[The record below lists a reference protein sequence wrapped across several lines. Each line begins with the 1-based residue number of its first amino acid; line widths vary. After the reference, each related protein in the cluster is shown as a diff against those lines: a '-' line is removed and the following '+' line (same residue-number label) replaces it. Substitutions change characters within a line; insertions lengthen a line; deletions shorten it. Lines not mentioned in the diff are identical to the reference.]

1 LIFRQSCII
10 FLSDE
15 FPIKSQLDKKGEEG
29 EMNVDLNC
37 DMGESF
43 GIYRLGL
50 DEEMM
55 AHITSANIACGY
67 HAGDPIVMERT
78 ISFAKKH
85 QASVGAHPG
94 FPDLVGFGRRSM
106 ELSPRE
112 VRNDLIY
119 QVGALSAFAQI
130 EGLSL
135 QHVKPHGQL
144 YNLAAKD
151 EDMARAICEAILAL
165 DKNLILVALS
175 GSGMAEIAS
184 NSGLKVAREAFA
196 DRAYHRDGSLVSRKK
211 EGSVIHDP
219 QRVAER
225 VVRMVKEGKVQSIE
239 GDLIDL
245 EVDSICVHG
254 DTPGAVQ
261 LAETVRKH
269 LEKAGISVL
278 PMGKFL

>member
-1 LIFRQSCII
+1 
-10 FLSDE
+10 
-15 FPIKSQLDKKGEEG
+15 
-29 EMNVDLNC
+29 MNVDLNC

-43 GIYRLGL
+43 GVYRLGF

-55 AHITSANIACGY
+55 PHITSANIACGF

-78 ISFAKKH
+78 ISCAKNNGV
-85 QASVGAHPG
+85 SVGAHPG
-94 FPDLVGFGRRSM
+94 FPDLVGFGRRNM

-112 VRNDLIY
+112 LRNDLIY

-151 EDMARAICEAILAL
+151 EALTKAICEAVLAL
-165 DKNLILVALS
+165 GKNIILVALS
-175 GSGMAEIAS
+175 GSKMAEIAS
-184 NSGLKVAREAFA
+184 KSGVKVAREAFA
-196 DRAYHRDGSLVSRKK
+196 DRAYHRDGSLVSRKT

-219 QRVAER
+219 KRVAER
-225 VVRMVKEGKVQSIE
+225 VIRMVRDGKVQSIE

-254 DTPGAVQ
+254 DTPGAVD
-261 LAETVRKH
+261 LARAIRGS
-269 LEKAGISVL
+269 LEGAGITVL
-278 PMGKFL
+278 PMEKFLERDL

>member
-1 LIFRQSCII
+1 
-10 FLSDE
+10 
-15 FPIKSQLDKKGEEG
+15 
-29 EMNVDLNC
+29 MNVDINC

-43 GIYRLGL
+43 GVYRLGS

-67 HAGDPIVMERT
+67 HGGDPIVMERT
-78 ISFAKKH
+78 ISLAKSH
-85 QASVGAHPG
+85 GVSVGAHPG
-94 FPDLVGFGRRSM
+94 FRDLVGFGRRSM
-106 ELSPRE
+106 ELTPQE

-151 EDMARAICEAILAL
+151 ESMTKAICEAILAL
-165 DKNLILVALS
+165 EKNLILVALS
-175 GSGMAEIAS
+175 GSKMAEIAS
-184 NSGLKVAREAFA
+184 KSGLKVAREAFA
-196 DRAYHRDGSLVSRKK
+196 DRAYHKDGSLVSRKR

-219 QRVAER
+219 ERVAER
-225 VVRMVKEGKVQSIE
+225 VIRMVQEGKIQSIE

-245 EVDSICVHG
+245 EADTICVHG

-261 LAETVRKH
+261 LAQTIRRK
-269 LEKAGISVL
+269 LQEAGIPVL
-278 PMGKFL
+278 SMSRFV

>member
-1 LIFRQSCII
+1 
-10 FLSDE
+10 
-15 FPIKSQLDKKGEEG
+15 
-29 EMNVDLNC
+29 MNVDINC

-43 GIYRLGL
+43 GVYRLGF

-55 AHITSANIACGY
+55 SHITSANIACGF

-78 ISFAKKH
+78 IALAKNH
-85 QASVGAHPG
+85 GVSVGAHPG
-94 FPDLVGFGRRSM
+94 FPDLVGFGRRNM
-106 ELSPRE
+106 ELTPQE
-112 VRNDLIY
+112 VRNDIIY
-119 QVGALSAFAQI
+119 QTGALAAFAQI
-130 EGLSL
+130 DGLSL

-151 EDMARAICEAILAL
+151 ESMTKAICDAISAL
-165 DKNLILVALS
+165 GKNLILVALS
-175 GSGMAEIAS
+175 GSQMAEIATK
-184 NSGLKVAREAFA
+184 SGLKVAREAFA

-219 QRVAER
+219 ERVAER
-225 VVRMVKEGKVQSIE
+225 VVRMIQEGKVQSIE

-245 EVDSICVHG
+245 EVDTICVHG

-261 LAETVRKH
+261 LARTIRRK
-269 LEKAGISVL
+269 LQEAAISVI

>member
-1 LIFRQSCII
+1 MALR
-10 FLSDE
+10 
-15 FPIKSQLDKKGEEG
+15 GEAREE
-29 EMNVDLNC
+29 EMMSVDINC

-43 GIYRLGL
+43 GIYRLGF

-55 AHITSANIACGY
+55 SHITSANIACGY

-78 ISFAKKH
+78 ISLAKKH
-85 QASVGAHPG
+85 GVSVGAHPG

-106 ELSPRE
+106 ELTPRE

-151 EDMARAICEAILAL
+151 EPMTRAICETILAL

-175 GSGMAEIAS
+175 GSKMAEIAS
-184 NSGLKVAREAFA
+184 ESGLKVAREAFA
-196 DRAYHRDGSLVSRKK
+196 DRAYHKDGSLVSRKR
-211 EGSVIHDP
+211 EGSVIHDSEK
-219 QRVAER
+219 VGER
-225 VVRMVKEGKVQSIE
+225 VIRMVQEGKLQSIE

-254 DTPGAVQ
+254 DTPGAAQ
-261 LAETVRKH
+261 LAQTIRRN
-269 LEKAGISVL
+269 LEGAGITVL

>member
-1 LIFRQSCII
+1 MIFRQSYII

-15 FPIKSQLDKKGEEG
+15 FPIESQLDKKGEEG

-43 GIYRLGL
+43 GIYRLGS

-119 QVGALSAFAQI
+119 QAGALSAFAQI

-175 GSGMAEIAS
+175 GSGMADIAS
-184 NSGLKVAREAFA
+184 KSGLKVAREAFA
-196 DRAYHRDGSLVSRKK
+196 DRAYDRDGSLVSRKK

-225 VVRMVKEGKVQSIE
+225 VVRMVKEGKVQTIG

-269 LEKAGISVL
+269 LQKAGITVL

>member
-1 LIFRQSCII
+1 
-10 FLSDE
+10 
-15 FPIKSQLDKKGEEG
+15 
-29 EMNVDLNC
+29 MNVDINC

-43 GIYRLGL
+43 GIYRLGF

-55 AHITSANIACGY
+55 SHITSANIACGF

-78 ISFAKKH
+78 VELAKNH
-85 QASVGAHPG
+85 GVGVGAHPG

-106 ELSPRE
+106 ELTPQE

-119 QVGALSAFAQI
+119 QVGALSAFARIQ
-130 EGLSL
+130 GLSL

-144 YNLAAKD
+144 YNVAAKD
-151 EDMARAICEAILAL
+151 EPLTRAICEAILSL
-165 DKNLILVALS
+165 EKNLILVALS
-175 GSGMAEIAS
+175 GSKMAEIAS
-184 NSGLKVAREAFA
+184 KRGLKVAREAFA
-196 DRAYHRDGSLVSRKK
+196 DRAYHRDGSLVSRKR

-219 QRVAER
+219 QKVAER
-225 VVRMVKEGKVQSIE
+225 VIRMVQEGKIQSIE

-254 DTPGAVQ
+254 DTPGAAQ
-261 LAETVRKH
+261 LAQTIRRH
-269 LEKAGISVL
+269 LEESGITAL

>member
-1 LIFRQSCII
+1 M
-10 FLSDE
+10 
-15 FPIKSQLDKKGEEG
+15 KSQFAEKGEE
-29 EMNVDLNC
+29 EMNVDINC

-43 GIYRLGL
+43 GAYRLGS

-55 AHITSANIACGY
+55 SHITSANIACGF
-67 HAGDPIVMERT
+67 HAGDPMVMERT
-78 ISFAKKH
+78 ISLAKNH
-85 QASVGAHPG
+85 GVSVGAHPG
-94 FPDLVGFGRRSM
+94 FPDLVGFGRRNM

-119 QVGALSAFAQI
+119 QVGALSAFAHI

-151 EDMARAICEAILAL
+151 ESMARAICEGILAL
-165 DKNLILVALS
+165 GKNLILVALS
-175 GSGMAEIAS
+175 GSKMAEIGS
-184 NSGLKVAREAFA
+184 KSGVKMAREAFA
-196 DRAYHRDGSLVSRKK
+196 DRAYHRDGSLVSRKR

-219 QRVAER
+219 GRVAER
-225 VVRMVKEGKVQSIE
+225 VIRMVQEGKVQSIE

-261 LAETVRKH
+261 LAQTIRRN
-269 LEKAGISVL
+269 LIGAGIAVL
-278 PMGKFL
+278 PMEKFLERDL

>member
-1 LIFRQSCII
+1 
-10 FLSDE
+10 
-15 FPIKSQLDKKGEEG
+15 
-29 EMNVDLNC
+29 MNVDINC

-43 GIYRLGL
+43 GVYRLGS

-67 HAGDPIVMERT
+67 HGGDPIVMERT
-78 ISFAKKH
+78 ISLAKSH
-85 QASVGAHPG
+85 GVSVGAHPG
-94 FPDLVGFGRRSM
+94 FRDLVGFGRRSM
-106 ELSPRE
+106 ELTPQE

-151 EDMARAICEAILAL
+151 ESMTKAICEAILAL
-165 DKNLILVALS
+165 EKNLILVALS
-175 GSGMAEIAS
+175 GSKMAEIAS
-184 NSGLKVAREAFA
+184 KSGLKVAREAFA
-196 DRAYHRDGSLVSRKK
+196 DRAYHKDGSLVSRKRQ
-211 EGSVIHDP
+211 GSVIHDP
-219 QRVAER
+219 ERVAER
-225 VVRMVKEGKVQSIE
+225 VIRMVQEGKIQSIE

-245 EVDSICVHG
+245 EADTICVHG

-261 LAETVRKH
+261 LAQTIRRK
-269 LEKAGISVL
+269 LQEAGIPVFS
-278 PMGKFL
+278 MGTFV

>member
-1 LIFRQSCII
+1 
-10 FLSDE
+10 
-15 FPIKSQLDKKGEEG
+15 
-29 EMNVDLNC
+29 MNVDINC

-43 GIYRLGL
+43 GVYRLGY

-78 ISFAKKH
+78 ISLAKKH
-85 QASVGAHPG
+85 GVSPGAHPG

-106 ELSPRE
+106 ELTPRE

-119 QVGALSAFAQI
+119 QVGALSAFAQV
-130 EGLSL
+130 EGLTL

-151 EDMARAICEAILAL
+151 EPMTRAICEAIVAL
-165 DKNLILVALS
+165 EKNLILVALS
-175 GSGMAEIAS
+175 GSNMAGIALK
-184 NSGLKVAREAFA
+184 SGLKVAREAFA
-196 DRAYHRDGSLVSRKK
+196 DRAYHRDGSLVSRKR

-219 QRVAER
+219 KRAAER
-225 VVRMVKEGKVQSIE
+225 VIRMVQEGKVQSIE

-245 EVDSICVHG
+245 EIDSVCVHG

-261 LAETVRKH
+261 LAQTIRTN
-269 LEKAGISVL
+269 LERAGITVL
-278 PMGKFL
+278 PMEKFI

>member
-1 LIFRQSCII
+1 
-10 FLSDE
+10 
-15 FPIKSQLDKKGEEG
+15 
-29 EMNVDLNC
+29 MNVDLNC

-43 GIYRLGL
+43 GVYRLGS

-55 AHITSANIACGY
+55 RHITSANIACGF

-78 ISFAKKH
+78 ISFAKNH
-85 QASVGAHPG
+85 GVSVGAHPG
-94 FPDLVGFGRRSM
+94 FPDLVGFGRRNM

-112 VRNDLIY
+112 IRNDLIY

-144 YNLAAKD
+144 YTLAVKD
-151 EDMARAICEAILAL
+151 EALSKVICEAVLAL
-165 DKNLILVALS
+165 GKNIILVALS
-175 GSGMAEIAS
+175 GSKMAEIAS
-184 NSGLKVAREAFA
+184 KSGLKVAREAFA
-196 DRAYHRDGSLVSRKK
+196 DRAYHRDGNLVSRKT
-211 EGSVIHDP
+211 EGSVIHDLK
-219 QRVAER
+219 RVAER
-225 VVRMVKEGKVQSIE
+225 VIRMVQEGKVQSIE

-254 DTPGAVQ
+254 DTPGAAD
-261 LAETVRKH
+261 LARAIRGN
-269 LEKAGISVL
+269 LQGAGITVL

>member
-1 LIFRQSCII
+1 
-10 FLSDE
+10 
-15 FPIKSQLDKKGEEG
+15 
-29 EMNVDLNC
+29 MNVDINC

-43 GIYRLGL
+43 GVYRLGS

-67 HAGDPIVMERT
+67 HGGDPIVMERT
-78 ISFAKKH
+78 ISLAKSH
-85 QASVGAHPG
+85 GVSVGAHPG
-94 FPDLVGFGRRSM
+94 FPDLVGFGRRNM

-144 YNLAAKD
+144 YNLTSKD
-151 EDMARAICEAILAL
+151 EHMTRAICEAILAL
-165 DKNLILVALS
+165 EKNLILVALS
-175 GSGMAEIAS
+175 GSKMAEIAS
-184 NSGLKVAREAFA
+184 KSGLKIAREAFA
-196 DRAYHRDGSLVSRKK
+196 DRAYHKDGSLVSRKRQ
-211 EGSVIHDP
+211 GSVIHDP
-219 QRVAER
+219 ERVAER
-225 VVRMVKEGKVQSIE
+225 VIRMVQEGKIQSIE

-245 EVDSICVHG
+245 EVDTICVHG

-261 LAETVRKH
+261 LAQTIRRK
-269 LEKAGISVL
+269 LQEAGIPVL
-278 PMGKFL
+278 SMGRFV

>member
-1 LIFRQSCII
+1 
-10 FLSDE
+10 
-15 FPIKSQLDKKGEEG
+15 
-29 EMNVDLNC
+29 MNVDINC

-43 GIYRLGL
+43 GVYRLGS

-67 HAGDPIVMERT
+67 HGGDPIVMERT
-78 ISFAKKH
+78 ISLAKSH
-85 QASVGAHPG
+85 GVSVGAHPG
-94 FPDLVGFGRRSM
+94 FRDLVGFGRRSM
-106 ELSPRE
+106 ELTPQE

-151 EDMARAICEAILAL
+151 ESMTKAICEAILAL
-165 DKNLILVALS
+165 EKNLILVALS
-175 GSGMAEIAS
+175 GSKMAEIAS
-184 NSGLKVAREAFA
+184 KSGLKVAREAFA
-196 DRAYHRDGSLVSRKK
+196 DRAYHKDGSLVSRKR

-219 QRVAER
+219 ERVAER
-225 VVRMVKEGKVQSIE
+225 VIRMVQEGKIQSIE

-245 EVDSICVHG
+245 EADTICVHG

-261 LAETVRKH
+261 LAQTIRRK
-269 LEKAGISVL
+269 LQQAGIPVL
-278 PMGKFL
+278 SMGRFV

>member
-1 LIFRQSCII
+1 
-10 FLSDE
+10 
-15 FPIKSQLDKKGEEG
+15 
-29 EMNVDLNC
+29 MNVDINC

-43 GIYRLGL
+43 GVYRLGF

-55 AHITSANIACGY
+55 AHITSANIACGF

-78 ISFAKKH
+78 ISLAKNH
-85 QASVGAHPG
+85 GVSVGAHPG

-106 ELSPRE
+106 ELTPQE
-112 VRNDLIY
+112 IRNDLIY

-130 EGLSL
+130 EGLFL

-151 EDMARAICEAILAL
+151 KSMTRAICESILAL
-165 DKNLILVALS
+165 GKNLILVALS
-175 GSGMAEIAS
+175 GSKMAEIAS
-184 NSGLKVAREAFA
+184 KSGLNVAREAFA

-211 EGSVIHDP
+211 EGSVIHDA

-225 VVRMVKEGKVQSIE
+225 VIRMVQEGKVQTIE

-254 DTPGAVQ
+254 DTPGAVH
-261 LAETVRKH
+261 LAKTVRKN
-269 LEKAGISVL
+269 LEEAGVRVL
-278 PMGKFL
+278 PMGKSLQR

>member
-1 LIFRQSCII
+1 MKI
-10 FLSDE
+10 
-15 FPIKSQLDKKGEEG
+15 
-29 EMNVDLNC
+29 DLNC

-43 GIYRLGL
+43 GVYRLGF

-55 AHITSANIACGY
+55 PHITSANIACGF

-78 ISFAKKH
+78 ISLAKSH
-85 QASVGAHPG
+85 GVSAGAHPG

-106 ELSPRE
+106 ELTPHE

-135 QHVKPHGQL
+135 QHVKPHGQF

-151 EDMARAICEAILAL
+151 EHMSRSICEAILAL

-175 GSGMAEIAS
+175 GSKMAEIAS
-184 NSGLKVAREAFA
+184 KSGLKVAREAFA
-196 DRAYHRDGSLVSRKK
+196 DRAYHRDGSLVSRKTK
-211 EGSVIHDP
+211 GSVIHDP
-219 QRVAER
+219 KRVAER
-225 VVRMVKEGKVQSIE
+225 VIRMVQEGKVQSIE

-254 DTPGAVQ
+254 DTPGAVD
-261 LAETVRKH
+261 LARAIRGN
-269 LEKAGISVL
+269 LEGAGITAL

>member
-1 LIFRQSCII
+1 M
-10 FLSDE
+10 
-15 FPIKSQLDKKGEEG
+15 K
-29 EMNVDLNC
+29 VDINC

-43 GIYRLGL
+43 GAYKLGL
-50 DEEMM
+50 DEEVIK
-55 AHITSANIACGY
+55 HITSANIACGY

-78 ISFAKKH
+78 ISLAKNH
-85 QASVGAHPG
+85 NVSVGAHPG

-106 ELSPRE
+106 ELTSRE

-151 EDMARAICEAILAL
+151 EHMARAICEAILAL
-165 DKNLILVALS
+165 GKNLILVALS
-175 GSGMAEIAS
+175 GSEMAEIAS
-184 NSGLKVAREAFA
+184 KSGLKVAREAFA
-196 DRAYHRDGSLVSRKK
+196 DRAYHRDGSLVSRKR

-219 QRVAER
+219 ERVAER
-225 VVRMVKEGKVQSIE
+225 VIRIVKEGKVQSIE
-239 GDLIDL
+239 GDFIDL
-245 EVDSICVHG
+245 EIDSICFHG

-261 LAETVRKH
+261 LAATVRRN
-269 LEKAGISVL
+269 LEETGITVL

>member
-1 LIFRQSCII
+1 
-10 FLSDE
+10 
-15 FPIKSQLDKKGEEG
+15 
-29 EMNVDLNC
+29 MNVDLNC

-78 ISFAKKH
+78 VSLAKKN
-85 QASVGAHPG
+85 AVSVGAHPG

-106 ELSPRE
+106 ELSTRE

-119 QVGALSAFAQI
+119 QAGALSAFVQI

-184 NSGLKVAREAFA
+184 KSGLKVAREAFA
-196 DRAYHRDGSLVSRKK
+196 DRAYHRDGSLVSRKR

-225 VVRMVKEGKVQSIE
+225 VVQMVNEGKVQSIE

-261 LAETVRKH
+261 LAETVRKQ
-269 LEKAGISVL
+269 LEKGAIAVL

>member
-1 LIFRQSCII
+1 
-10 FLSDE
+10 
-15 FPIKSQLDKKGEEG
+15 
-29 EMNVDLNC
+29 MNVDLNC

-43 GIYRLGL
+43 GVYRLGF

-55 AHITSANIACGY
+55 PHITSANIACGF

-78 ISFAKKH
+78 ISCAKNH
-85 QASVGAHPG
+85 GVSVGAHPG
-94 FPDLVGFGRRSM
+94 FPDLVGFGRRNM

-112 VRNDLIY
+112 LRNDLIY

-144 YNLAAKD
+144 YTLAVKD
-151 EDMARAICEAILAL
+151 EALTKDICEAVLAL
-165 DKNLILVALS
+165 GKDLILVALS
-175 GSGMAEIAS
+175 GSKMVEIAS
-184 NSGLKVAREAFA
+184 KSGLKVAREAFA
-196 DRAYHRDGSLVSRKK
+196 DRAYHRDGSLVSRKT

-219 QRVAER
+219 KRVAER
-225 VVRMVKEGKVQSIE
+225 VIRMVQEGKVQCIE

-254 DTPGAVQ
+254 DTPGAAD
-261 LAETVRKH
+261 LARAIRGN
-269 LEKAGISVL
+269 LEGAGITVL
-278 PMGKFL
+278 PMGKFI

>member
-1 LIFRQSCII
+1 
-10 FLSDE
+10 
-15 FPIKSQLDKKGEEG
+15 
-29 EMNVDLNC
+29 MNVDINC

-43 GIYRLGL
+43 GVYHLGF

-55 AHITSANIACGY
+55 SHISSANIACGY
-67 HAGDPIVMERT
+67 HAGDPTVMERT
-78 ISFAKKH
+78 ISLAKNH
-85 QASVGAHPG
+85 GVSVGAHTG

-106 ELSPRE
+106 ELTPRE
-112 VRNDLIY
+112 VKNDLIY

-151 EDMARAICEAILAL
+151 EHLAKAICEAILAL
-165 DKNLILVALS
+165 EKNLILVALS
-175 GSGMAEIAS
+175 GSNMAEIAS
-184 NSGLKVAREAFA
+184 KTGLNVAREAFA
-196 DRAYHRDGSLVSRKK
+196 DRAYHRDGSLVSRKR

-219 QRVAER
+219 ERVAKR
-225 VVRMVKEGKVQSIE
+225 VIRMVQEGKVQSIE

-254 DTPGAVQ
+254 DIPGAVQ
-261 LAETVRKH
+261 LAQTIRKKFEEGELRFLPWGNSYNFVSLNVFNIVRT
-269 LEKAGISVL
+269 
-278 PMGKFL
+278 